1 MADLTH
7 VKFCFRRTVMQ
18 RSRAMTAQPAPQQVR
33 RSRGDRQ
40 REAIVTAVRELLQER
55 SFADLSVS
63 TISER
68 AGVARSG
75 FYFYFDSKYAVL
87 AVILA
92 DASELLDELTHHFA
106 PREPGETPAAFA
118 KRMVGSA
125 AAVYANDDPVLTAC
139 AVARNT
145 DAQIREMMD
154 DFYDGIIDKLI
165 ALLEQDSEARP
176 ISQDLP
182 ALVRTLAATTTMTL
196 TQDSAFVGRDGDP
209 KRAIDALEK
218 LWVAGIWG
226 GTNLRE
232 A

>member
-1 MADLTH
+1 
-7 VKFCFRRTVMQ
+7 
-18 RSRAMTAQPAPQQVR
+18 MTAQPEAQQVR
-33 RSRGDRQ
+33 RTRGDRQ

-63 TISER
+63 TISGR

-92 DASELLDELTHHFA
+92 DLGDLLDTLTHHFA

-125 AAVYANDDPVLTAC
+125 VAVYANDDPVLKAC

-176 ISQDLP
+176 ISDDLP
-182 ALVRTLAATTTMTL
+182 ALVRTMSAVTSFTL
-196 TQDSAFVGRDGDP
+196 TQDSAFVGRGEDP
-209 KRAIDALEK
+209 ARAVDIVERLWLNAL
-218 LWVAGIWG
+218 WG
-226 GTNLRE
+226 SK
-232 A
+232 

>member
-1 MADLTH
+1 
-7 VKFCFRRTVMQ
+7 
-18 RSRAMTAQPAPQQVR
+18 MTAESVPPEAR

-40 REAIVTAVRELLQER
+40 RDAIVTAVRELLQER

-92 DASELLDELTHHFA
+92 DAGELLDQLTHDFA
-106 PREPGETPAAFA
+106 PREPGETLEAYA

-125 AAVYANDDPVLTAC
+125 AAVYANNDPVMTAC

-154 DFYDGIIDKLI
+154 DFADGVI
-165 ALLEQDSEARP
+165 AKIVTLVEQDADARP
-176 ISQDLP
+176 ISKDLP

-196 TQDSAFVGRDGDP
+196 IHDSSFVGRGEDP
-209 KRAIDALEK
+209 ARAVEIVERLWLNAL
-218 LWVAGIWG
+218 WG
-226 GTNLRE
+226 GK
-232 A
+232 

>member
-1 MADLTH
+1 
-7 VKFCFRRTVMQ
+7 
-18 RSRAMTAQPAPQQVR
+18 MTAQPEAQQVR
-33 RSRGDRQ
+33 RTRGDRQ

-92 DASELLDELTHHFA
+92 ESGELLDQLTHDFA
-106 PREPGETPAAFA
+106 PREPGETPEAFV
-118 KRMVGSA
+118 KRMVGA
-125 AAVYANDDPVLTAC
+125 AAVHANNDPVLTAC

-154 DFYDGIIDKLI
+154 DFYDSVMAKIVT
-165 ALLEQDSEARP
+165 LLEQDADARP
-176 ISQDLP
+176 ISDDLP
-182 ALVRTLAATTTMTL
+182 ALVRTLAAVTTMTL
-196 TQDSAFVGRDGDP
+196 THDSTFVGRGEDP
-209 KRAIDALEK
+209 ARAVDIVERLWLNAL
-218 LWVAGIWG
+218 WG
-226 GTNLRE
+226 GR
-232 A
+232 

>member
-1 MADLTH
+1 
-7 VKFCFRRTVMQ
+7 
-18 RSRAMTAQPAPQQVR
+18 MTAQPAPQQIR

-40 REAIVTAVRELLQER
+40 REAIVNAVRELLQER

-92 DASELLDELTHHFA
+92 DAGDLLDNLTHHFA

-125 AAVYANDDPVLTAC
+125 AAVYANDDPVLKAC

-165 ALLEQDSEARP
+165 TLLEQDSDARP
-176 ISQDLP
+176 ISDDLP
-182 ALVRTLAATTTMTL
+182 ALVRTLAAVTSFTL
-196 TQDSAFVGRDGDP
+196 TQDSAFVGRGEDPARAVEIVERLWLSAFWGD
-209 KRAIDALEK
+209 R
-218 LWVAGIWG
+218 
-226 GTNLRE
+226 
-232 A
+232 

>member
-1 MADLTH
+1 
-7 VKFCFRRTVMQ
+7 
-18 RSRAMTAQPAPQQVR
+18 MTAESAPQEAR

-40 REAIVTAVRELLQER
+40 RDAIVAAVRELLHER

-92 DASELLDELTHHFA
+92 DASELLDSLTHHFA

-176 ISQDLP
+176 ISDDLP

-196 TQDSAFVGRDGDP
+196 TQDSAFVGRGGDP
-209 KRAIDALEK
+209 KRAIAALEK

-226 GTNLRE
+226 GNNLRK

>member
-1 MADLTH
+1 
-7 VKFCFRRTVMQ
+7 
-18 RSRAMTAQPAPQQVR
+18 MTAESAPQEVR

-40 REAIVTAVRELLQER
+40 RDAIVAAVRELLHER

-92 DASELLDELTHHFA
+92 DASDLLDSLTHHFA

-154 DFYDGIIDKLI
+154 DFYDSVIEKLI
-165 ALLEQDSEARP
+165 TLLEQDPDARP
-176 ISQDLP
+176 ISDDVP
-182 ALVRTLAATTTMTL
+182 ALVRTMAAVTTMTL
-196 TQDSAFVGRDGDP
+196 THDSTFVGRGADP
-209 KRAIDALEK
+209 TRAIDVVER
-218 LWVAGIWG
+218 LWLSAFWG
-226 GTNLRE
+226 DR
-232 A
+232 

>member
-1 MADLTH
+1 
-7 VKFCFRRTVMQ
+7 
-18 RSRAMTAQPAPQQVR
+18 MTAQPEAQQVR
-33 RSRGDRQ
+33 RTRGDRQ
-40 REAIVTAVRELLQER
+40 REAIVTAVRDLLQER
-55 SFADLSVS
+55 TFGDLSVS

-92 DASELLDELTHHFA
+92 DAGELLDSLTHHFA

-125 AAVYANDDPVLTAC
+125 AVVYANDDPVMKAC
-139 AVARNT
+139 AAARNT

-165 ALLEQDSEARP
+165 TLLEQDADARP
-176 ISQDLP
+176 ISDDLP
-182 ALVRTLAATTTMTL
+182 ALVRTLAAVTSFTL
-196 TQDSAFVGRDGDP
+196 MEDSAFIGRGEHP
-209 KRAIDALEK
+209 ARAIDIVER
-218 LWVAGIWG
+218 LWLSAFWG
-226 GTNLRE
+226 DQ
-232 A
+232 

>member
-1 MADLTH
+1 M
-7 VKFCFRRTVMQ
+7 K
-18 RSRAMTAQPAPQQVR
+18 RSTAMTAQPAPQIR

-40 REAIVTAVRELLQER
+40 RDAIVTAVRELLQER

-92 DASELLDELTHHFA
+92 DAGELLDSLTHHFA
-106 PREPGETPAAFA
+106 PREPGETPAVFA
-118 KRMVGSA
+118 KKMVGSA
-125 AAVYANDDPVLTAC
+125 AAVYANDDPVLKAC

-176 ISQDLP
+176 ISDDLA
-182 ALVRTLAATTTMTL
+182 ALVRTLAAVTTMTL
-196 TQDSAFVGRDGDP
+196 TQDSAFVGRGEDP
-209 KRAIDALEK
+209 ARAVD
-218 LWVAGIWG
+218 V
-226 GTNLRE
+226 
-232 A
+232 

>member
-1 MADLTH
+1 
-7 VKFCFRRTVMQ
+7 
-18 RSRAMTAQPAPQQVR
+18 MTAEAAPPEIR

-40 REAIVTAVRELLQER
+40 RDAIVSAVRELLQER

-92 DASELLDELTHHFA
+92 DAGELLDKLTHDFA
-106 PREPGETPAAFA
+106 PREPGEALEAFA

-125 AAVYANDDPVLTAC
+125 AAVYANNDPVMSAC

-154 DFYDGIIDKLI
+154 DFADGIIDKIVTLV
-165 ALLEQDSEARP
+165 EQDTDARP
-176 ISQDLP
+176 ISKDLP

-196 TQDSAFVGRDGDP
+196 THDSSFIGRGEDP
-209 KRAIDALEK
+209 ARAVEIVERLWLNAL
-218 LWVAGIWG
+218 WG
-226 GTNLRE
+226 GE
-232 A
+232 

>member
-1 MADLTH
+1 
-7 VKFCFRRTVMQ
+7 
-18 RSRAMTAQPAPQQVR
+18 MTAQPAPQQVR
-33 RSRGDRQ
+33 RTRGDRQ
-40 REAIVTAVRELLQER
+40 REAIVTAVRDLLQER

-92 DASELLDELTHHFA
+92 DAGELLDSLTHHFA
-106 PREPGETPAAFA
+106 PREPGETPAVFA

-125 AAVYANDDPVLTAC
+125 AAVYANDDPVLKAC

-176 ISQDLP
+176 ISDDLP
-182 ALVRTLAATTTMTL
+182 ALVRTMAAVTTMTL
-196 TQDSAFVGRDGDP
+196 THDSTFVGRGEDP
-209 KRAIDALEK
+209 ARAIDIVERLWLNAL
-218 LWVAGIWG
+218 WG
-226 GTNLRE
+226 VK
-232 A
+232 

>member
-1 MADLTH
+1 
-7 VKFCFRRTVMQ
+7 
-18 RSRAMTAQPAPQQVR
+18 MTAESAPTEVR

-40 REAIVTAVRELLQER
+40 RDAIVTAVRELLQER

-87 AVILA
+87 AAILA
-92 DASELLDELTHHFA
+92 DAGELLDSLTHHFA
-106 PREPGETPAAFA
+106 PREPGETPAVFA
-118 KRMVGSA
+118 KNMVGSA
-125 AAVYANDDPVLTAC
+125 AAVYANDDPVLNAC

-165 ALLEQDSEARP
+165 ALLEQDSELRP
-176 ISQDLP
+176 ISDDLP
-182 ALVRTLAATTTMTL
+182 ALVRTMAAVTTMTL
-196 TQDSAFVGRDGDP
+196 THDSTFVGRGQDYA
-209 KRAIDALEK
+209 RAVDVVEK
-218 LWVAGIWG
+218 LWLNSMWG
-226 GTNLRE
+226 GPDRNAE
-232 A
+232 

>member
-1 MADLTH
+1 M
-7 VKFCFRRTVMQ
+7 
-18 RSRAMTAQPAPQQVR
+18 SAQPAPEVR
-33 RSRGDRQ
+33 RTRGDRQ
-40 REAIVTAVRELLQER
+40 RDAIVTAVRELLEER
-55 SFADLSVS
+55 PFSDLSVS

-92 DASELLDELTHHFA
+92 DAGELLDELTHHFA

-125 AAVYANDDPVLTAC
+125 AAVYANDDPVLSAC

-154 DFYDGIIDKLI
+154 DFYDGVIDKLI
-165 ALLEQDSEARP
+165 ALLEQDPDARP
-176 ISQDLP
+176 ISDDLP

-196 TQDSAFVGRDGDP
+196 THDSTFVGRGQDLA
-209 KRAIDALEK
+209 RAVDIVER
-218 LWVAGIWG
+218 LWLSAFWG
-226 GTNLRE
+226 GGKLGD
-232 A
+232 

>member
-1 MADLTH
+1 M
-7 VKFCFRRTVMQ
+7 K
-18 RSRAMTAQPAPQQVR
+18 RSIAMSAEPAPSELR

-40 REAIVTAVRELLQER
+40 RDAIVGAVRELLEER

-92 DASELLDELTHHFA
+92 AAGDLLDKLTHDFA
-106 PREPGETPAAFA
+106 PREPGETPEAFA

-125 AAVYANDDPVLTAC
+125 AAVYASNDPVMAAC

-154 DFYDGIIDKLI
+154 DFYDTVIDKIVTLV
-165 ALLEQDSEARP
+165 EQDADARP
-176 ISQDLP
+176 ISDDLP
-182 ALVRTLAATTTMTL
+182 ALVRSLAAVTTMTL
-196 TQDSAFVGRDGDP
+196 TQDSAFVGRGEDVG
-209 KRAIDALEK
+209 RAVEIVER
-218 LWVAGIWG
+218 LWVSGLWG
-226 GTNLRE
+226 GSV
-232 A
+232 AGG

>member
-1 MADLTH
+1 M
-7 VKFCFRRTVMQ
+7 K
-18 RSRAMTAQPAPQQVR
+18 RSTAMTAQPAPQQIR

-40 REAIVTAVRELLQER
+40 REAIVNAVRELLQER

-87 AVILA
+87 AVVLA
-92 DASELLDELTHHFA
+92 EASDLLDNLTHHFA

-125 AAVYANDDPVLTAC
+125 AAVYANDDPVLKAC

-165 ALLEQDSEARP
+165 TLLEQDSDARP
-176 ISQDLP
+176 ISDDLP
-182 ALVRTLAATTTMTL
+182 ALVRTLAAVTSFTL
-196 TQDSAFVGRDGDP
+196 TQDSAFVGRGEDSA
-209 KRAIDALEK
+209 RAVDIVER
-218 LWVAGIWG
+218 LWLSAFWAGQ
-226 GTNLRE
+226 
-232 A
+232 